1 MKPLVRFFMLCILV
15 LVLASAAGA
24 QWKCLYATRDDDEFG
39 NAIGTQTAAVGVIK
53 ENMFIALASA
63 WSGSPITNTEC
74 FLLPYVDADSA
85 TGRKYT
91 FGYGSNVTGIFQTW
105 TDGGFDQVSMFE
117 VMKIKATPDSLIY
130 VANNDTDHNILVF
143 KYTKDTITVVPV
155 AGTGVY
161 PRQQTGTN
169 RIHGIDVDALG
180 YVYVCNDSSFGVT
193 SDVKIYKPV
202 EQWTVSHTDAPVST
216 VNLPDGVY
224 KGITVSPDGKLLFV
238 ADYGNRRV
246 LKYRGSPTSGYTPD
260 AGFSFTMS
268 PADTISSILLPAPL
282 GLAYLSPNNILAVA
296 CHREYGGGGVAYRY
310 GRIYMLNPN
319 NGAFIAPDT
328 LVYRIDA
335 AMWNFDKTGGYQN
348 RPGGITPGN
357 ASGYTSPYDVKW
369 DVNKNLY
376 TQSYYGW
383 TVDKWAFD
391 GTLPAITLT
400 GVEETGGAL
409 PGGYTLSQNFPNPF
423 NPATS
428 IEFGMPHAGEV
439 SLKVYSVLGQ
449 EVATL
454 VQGMQA
460 PGMYRVTFDAR
471 GLASGTY
478 FSILRAEG
486 TTVVRRMMLV
496 R

>member
-1 MKPLVRFFMLCILV
+1 MKPLVRFFVLCL
-15 LVLASAAGA
+15 LVLALVPVAPA
-24 QWKCLYATRDDDEFG
+24 QWKCLYATWDDSDIG
-39 NAIGTQTAAVGVIK
+39 NAIGTNAAAVGVIK
-53 ENMFIALASA
+53 NDMFIALASS
-63 WSGSPITNTEC
+63 WSGATTTEC
-74 FLLPYVDADSA
+74 FILPYVDADSA
-85 TGRKYT
+85 KGRMYGY
-91 FGYGSNVTGIFQTW
+91 GYGSNATGVFQTW

-117 VMKIKATPDSLIY
+117 VWKIKATPDSLIY
-130 VANNDTDHNILVF
+130 VANNDMDHNVLVF
-143 KYTKDTITVVPV
+143 KYTQDTITVVPD

-161 PRQQTGTN
+161 PRQQTGAN
-169 RIHGIDVDALG
+169 RIHGIDVDGLG

-193 SDVKIYKPV
+193 DDIKIYKPV
-202 EQWTVSHTDAPVST
+202 NQWTASHTDAPVST

-224 KGITVSPDGKLLFV
+224 RGISVSPDGTLLFV
-238 ADYGNRRV
+238 SDYGNRRV
-246 LKYRGSPTSGYTPD
+246 LKYRGSPTTGYTPD

-268 PADTISSILLPAPL
+268 PADTISSTVLAAPL

-296 CHREYGGGGVAYRY
+296 CHAQLGGTGIAYRY

-319 NGAFIAPDT
+319 NGAFISPDT
-328 LVYRIDA
+328 LKYQIDA
-335 AMWNFDKTGGYQN
+335 AKWNFDLTGGYQN
-348 RPGGITPGN
+348 RTGGTIPGN

-369 DVNKNLY
+369 DETGNLY
-376 TQSYYGW
+376 TVSHYGW

-391 GTLPAITLT
+391 GTLPTITLT
-400 GVEETGGAL
+400 GVEEIGGTL
-409 PGGYTLSQNFPNPF
+409 PNGYTLEQNYPNPF
-423 NPATS
+423 NPTTS

-454 VQGMQA
+454 VDGVQSAGV
-460 PGMYRVTFDAR
+460 YRVTFDAR

-486 TTVVRRMMLV
+486 TTIVQRMILL